1 MSTKA
6 KLIAPG
12 IVVPGIMSITSS
24 ELYFEVDEEDFEF
37 KKLDSEV
44 SKYSLFLFYTTYFRL
59 KMSNMLAYLY

>member
-44 SKYSLFLFYTTYFRL
+44 SKYSLFLFHKTYFR
-59 KMSNMLAYLY
+59 